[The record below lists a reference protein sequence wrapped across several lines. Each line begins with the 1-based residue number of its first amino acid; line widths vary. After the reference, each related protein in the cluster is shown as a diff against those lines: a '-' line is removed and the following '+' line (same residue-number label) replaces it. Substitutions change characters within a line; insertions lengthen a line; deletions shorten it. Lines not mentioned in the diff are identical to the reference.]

1 MPPLLKQSAAPFS
14 RELPP
19 LLTPLYNAKVGT
31 WLVVSD
37 GEYLCGSA
45 PEAQLLLEIPGIE
58 PRHCILT
65 FSQQTLSLTRI
76 SRRIW
81 VNELPV
87 MSQVYLQ
94 PGDVISLGS
103 VSFRIDTADPLSEL
117 PNAPEQQLRYLGD
130 VQSPNVTFVGHS
142 DQRFTEVFTCSHPD
156 NDASNAA
163 ILAEIRVQELLL
175 LRRESEIEQ
184 KEASLD
190 AADKRVRHLQQ
201 SLQARQTELEQKQSE
216 FRKNQRLFEESQ
228 ETLASERQRLLHDA
242 ELLRQ
247 QQAAL
252 AALHAQRNAATDATA
267 ALQAQLD
274 SALNSRDEAL
284 ARVEQATRKSDDLTR
299 QLQLT
304 SELITAQTHRTEA
317 LQAELQLLRSGNI
330 EDQQALIEQQRQIQ
344 IRQQQLE
351 QESLAIEVRQRA
363 LEQSRLEQESQSER
377 LEAAIA
383 ELESRA
389 ASVQELE
396 AQAELTHREAE
407 SLRDQWIQ
415 QTARLQAQQEDLQQR
430 QIALRQLSTELEQQQ
445 QQLLAAR
452 AAAETNLENARRCE
466 ADSQMQ
472 AAKLSTRQQELDAH
486 HGTLA
491 ALQQALEVQQSE
503 LHRKQ
508 TELSDCELVLQQREQ
523 TLILREQEL
532 EQAFEAT
539 SAARPLEQ
547 QQQLETQRQQLQSRE
562 QTLEAQE
569 LALCR
574 RESELESSRLTLQEQ
589 FQQLQQREQDI
600 QAQATEINERIAE
613 WRNERR
619 HQRETLAAREQQLSQ
634 QQLDLQAAT
643 AALRTGQ
650 KDLNALQQRLSTAN
664 EQLEIRRQ
672 LLQDQQDELTA
683 ERDHA
688 IAELASSRVMIVE
701 LRNALEQTRSKNAVT
716 AELKARL
723 AEQDALINQQQEAL
737 ATIREELVR
746 AREHAEQM
754 SQLATEAARTPA
766 QDQSELLSVIAARD
780 AMIHDL
786 QTQLRE
792 TRESIEQ
799 ETDGLRRSS
808 RQQLEQ
814 LANLQKQLMSAEKGL
829 RDRDVLIREL
839 RNHLAAMSGRQ
850 QQQPS
855 APVIAGRPLQPDAP
869 EEPLDDSPDDVISNL
884 NSSDFF
890 INLGAALEPSTTTTQ
905 TSSASTP
912 IPRRDQFLEL
922 DVDHP
927 DDEPAAAEGEFQPSL
942 TPPQSEYFNSGYSQQ
957 TTLTTPA
964 EPSTGFR
971 NTDLQTPGALSAEL
985 ISLLEMDFSLN
996 KSQISARPE
1005 TEQNAVSDGMIPDRG
1020 QAPEAEEPQSLS
1032 MTTDT
1037 AIESGA
1043 IAVEVTALEANVDA
1057 NVVSQ
1062 SETPAADTVES
1073 EQAVRAF
1080 MENLLSNLRGNPSS
1094 ATGHGSEKERGQ
1106 HNHSFAHDSTP
1117 HTPSLTRTS
1126 TSDSGPGR
1134 GAPISYIELYMSG
1147 DLQLGDTP
1155 DTSRPVAEDAFVS
1168 GEGSLL
1174 QSPTVLLP
1182 RPRTDLRKLRDD
1194 MQNIRNL
1201 ATQVAEQAIVHHT
1214 LRQQTSGLLPRAA
1227 AVVGCLSVLVWLKP
1241 WLLAWIQ
1248 NPLYVEWGTLSL
1260 LLVSCLELFRKLV
1273 STMLLR
1279 RARTNVGTNFR
1290 RRRTLGTPQSLRV
1303 SDQDQPIN
1311 PSDDAPIF

>member
-45 PEAQLLLEIPGIE
+45 PEAQLQLDISGIE
-58 PRHCILT
+58 PRHCLLT
-65 FSQQTLSLTRI
+65 FSQQTLLLTRI
-76 SRRIW
+76 SRRVW

-87 MSQVYLQ
+87 MSHVFLQ

-103 VSFRIDTADPLSEL
+103 VSFRIETADPTSEL
-117 PNAPEQQLRYLGD
+117 VNDPEKPLLHLGD
-130 VQSPNVTFVGHS
+130 VQSSNVTYVGHS
-142 DQRFTEVFTCSHPD
+142 DQRFTDVFTCNRSD

-163 ILAEIRVQELLL
+163 TLAEIREQELLL

-184 KEASLD
+184 KEAGLN
-190 AADKRVRHLQQ
+190 AASERLKHLQQ
-201 SLQARQTELEQKQSE
+201 NLQASREVLEQKQSE
-216 FRKNQRLFEESQ
+216 FHTNQRMFEESR
-228 ETLASERQRLLHDA
+228 ASFISERQRLLHEA
-242 ELLRQ
+242 EGIQ
-247 QQAAL
+247 QQHATL
-252 AALHAQRNAATDATA
+252 AAVSAQLTAATDITT

-274 SALNSRDEAL
+274 SALSSRDEAL
-284 ARVEQATRKSDDLTR
+284 ARLEQATRESDALTQ
-299 QLQLT
+299 QLQQT
-304 SELITAQTHRTEA
+304 TQLIAAQTHRAEA
-317 LQAELQLLRSGNI
+317 LQSELQLLRSGTLD
-330 EDQQALIEQQRQIQ
+330 DQQALGEQQRQIQ
-344 IRQQQLE
+344 TRQQLE
-351 QESLAIEVRQRA
+351 QESLAIKVRQRA
-363 LEQSRLEQESQSER
+363 IEQSRLEQESRAEG

-383 ELESRA
+383 ELDSRA
-389 ASVQELE
+389 ASVQERE
-396 AQAELTHREAE
+396 ARAELTHREAE
-407 SLRDQWIQ
+407 SLREHWIQ

-430 QIALRQLSTELEQQQ
+430 QNALNQISSELEQQQ
-445 QQLLAAR
+445 QQVLAAR
-452 AAAETNLENARRCE
+452 AAAETNLHNARRCE

-472 AAKLSTRQQELDAH
+472 AAQLSTRQQELDAY
-486 HGTLA
+486 HGTLI

-503 LHRKQ
+503 LHDRKTQ
-508 TELSDCELVLQQREQ
+508 LADLEFTLQQREQ
-523 TLILREQEL
+523 AMILREQEL
-532 EQAFEAT
+532 EQALEAT
-539 SAARPLEQ
+539 SVAGPLEE
-547 QQQLETQRQQLQSRE
+547 LETQRQQLSSRE
-562 QTLEAQE
+562 QALAAQD
-569 LALCR
+569 LALHQ

-589 FQQLQQREQDI
+589 FRQFQQREQDI
-600 QAQATEINERIAE
+600 QAQATEVNERIAE

-619 HQRETLAAREQQLSQ
+619 HQREALAAREQQLSQ

-643 AALRTGQ
+643 AALRSGQ
-650 KDLNALQQRLSTAN
+650 KDLNALQQRLATAN

-672 LLQDQQDELTA
+672 LLQDQQEELTA

-701 LRNALEQTRSKNAVT
+701 LRNALEQTRSKNAIT

-723 AEQDALINQQQEAL
+723 AEQDALINHLHEAV
-737 ATIREELVR
+737 ASSREELVE

-780 AMIHDL
+780 KMIRDL
-786 QTQLRE
+786 QTQLLQ
-792 TRESIEQ
+792 TRASIEQ
-799 ETDGLRRSS
+799 EAEGFSRSS
-808 RQQLEQ
+808 KQHLEQ
-814 LANLQKQLMSAEKGL
+814 QASLQKQLMSAEKGL

-850 QQQPS
+850 QQQPP
-855 APVIAGRPLQPDAP
+855 APVIAGPPGRQEAP

-890 INLGAALEPSTTTTQ
+890 INLGAAPEPSTTTTQ

-912 IPRRDQFLEL
+912 VPRRDQFLEL

-927 DDEPAAAEGEFQPSL
+927 DDEPAAAEDEFLPSITPAQP
-942 TPPQSEYFNSGYSQQ
+942 EYFSSGHSRQ

-971 NTDLQTPGALSAEL
+971 NADLQTPGALSAEL

-996 KSQISARPE
+996 KPQILARSE
-1005 TEQNAVSDGMIPDRG
+1005 TEQHSVSDGMILDRG
-1020 QAPEAEEPQSLS
+1020 QLPQAEEPQQSLQ
-1032 MTTDT
+1032 TTT
-1037 AIESGA
+1037 GAAIESGS
-1043 IAVEVTALEANVDA
+1043 VEMAAHGPDIDVE
-1057 NVVSQ
+1057 SQ
-1062 SETPAADTVES
+1062 SETPVSDSVES
-1073 EQAVRAF
+1073 EQAVRLF
-1080 MENLLSNLRGNPSS
+1080 MENLLSNLRGNSS
-1094 ATGHGSEKERGQ
+1094 SSTGQGSEKERGQ
-1106 HNHSFAHDSTP
+1106 HNHSFAHESTP
-1117 HTPSLTRTS
+1117 ATPSQTRTA
-1126 TSDSGPGR
+1126 TSDFSSERSAPVSFIDRYLSGQ
-1134 GAPISYIELYMSG
+1134 
-1147 DLQLGDTP
+1147 LQLGDTP
-1155 DTSRPVAEDAFVS
+1155 DSSNPVAAAPFAS

-1194 MQNIRNL
+1194 MQSIRYL
-1201 ATQVAEQAIVHHT
+1201 ATKVAEQAIVHHT
-1214 LRQQTSGLLPRAA
+1214 IRQQTSGLLPRAA

-1241 WLLAWIQ
+1241 WLLVWIQ

-1260 LLVSCLELFRKLV
+1260 LLVSCLELFRKLI

-1290 RRRTLGTPQSLRV
+1290 RRRTHGDTQSLRV
-1303 SDQDQPIN
+1303 SDQDLPVD